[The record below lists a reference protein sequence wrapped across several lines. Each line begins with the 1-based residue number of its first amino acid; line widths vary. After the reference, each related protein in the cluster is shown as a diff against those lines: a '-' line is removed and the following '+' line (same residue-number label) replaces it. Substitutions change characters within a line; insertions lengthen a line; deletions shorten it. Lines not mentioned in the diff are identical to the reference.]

1 MAFEIKRS
9 TARSRFAATLFA
21 ATCGLALT
29 VSAHAEDQPPPQCVR
44 NAEAAVNLDLV
55 RAADND
61 KTRAVAASALI
72 REWRTSL
79 PSVMRELAKNSGPAD
94 RWQSD
99 QSSYFLSVTDILR
112 TTLSTNADA
121 ISLFRTCDS
130 ASIIRP
136 LVWAARGQNQGLR
149 LNGTL
154 ILGNIAD
161 NTTIC
166 IVLHH
171 LRDSSLSPNGRANLL
186 GVTLAVAGYAYSENS
201 REILK
206 TLELIKSK
214 ADPDMAQTQK
224 LVADIFARVNA
235 SPNKSTPMA
244 QAQLGNNTCA
254 TYNYDG
260 PLQ

>member
-1 MAFEIKRS
+1 MALEIKRS
-9 TARSRFAATLFA
+9 TARYRIAAMVFA
-21 ATCGLALT
+21 ATCSLALT
-29 VSAHAEDQPPPQCVR
+29 ASAYAQDQCSP
-44 NAEAAVNLDLV
+44 NAEAAANLALV
-55 RAADND
+55 RSADND
-61 KTRAVAASALI
+61 KTRAVAASSLI

-79 PSVMRELAKNSGPAD
+79 PTVMSELEKNSGPAD
-94 RWQSD
+94 RWPPD

-112 TTLSTNADA
+112 TTLSTNAEA
-121 ISLFRTCDS
+121 ISLFRACDNT
-130 ASIIRP
+130 SIIRP
-136 LVWAARGQNQGLR
+136 LVWAARGQNKGLR

-171 LRDSSLSPNGRANLL
+171 LRDPALDPNGRANLL
-186 GVTLAVAGYAYSENS
+186 GVTFAVAGYAYSENS

-206 TLELIKSK
+206 TLDLIKSK
-214 ADPDMAQTQK
+214 VDPDMAQTQK
-224 LVADIFARVNA
+224 LVSDIFTRVNA

-244 QAQLGNNTCA
+244 LGDNTCA
-254 TYNYDG
+254 TYKYDG